1 LKTLEKSA
9 FFSPQRSKIPKSP
22 MGQGVRIKS
31 GFGEKKARWGEDGEN
46 SGRKHS
52 QKQMTPTYT
61 EHQR

>member
-1 LKTLEKSA
+1 
-9 FFSPQRSKIPKSP
+9 
-22 MGQGVRIKS
+22 MVQGVRKKI

-61 EHQR
+61 EHQK